1 MKKFL
6 LLTVILGLLAACA
19 NTDEETS
26 LTPEEPTKIQE
37 NTSDS
42 EKADSNE
49 TVEASET
56 TQEEED
62 STDENVDAESTDTN
76 VEGETEDSPLKI
88 QYLSELEAIEKDIE
102 SKPEGETQL
111 EMDEI
116 AAANYKVWDDALN
129 KIWKELEKQL
139 PVEEMDKLR
148 EEQRRWIKEKYK
160 AASEEA
166 AQYEGGTMESLVKT
180 NTQAQVTKERCYEL
194 VEKYM

>member
-6 LLTVILGLLAACA
+6 LLTVILGLLAACS
-19 NTDEETS
+19 NTDKETS
-26 LTPEEPTKIQE
+26 LTPEEPTKIEE

-56 TQEEED
+56 TQEED

-88 QYLSELEAIEKDIE
+88 QYLSELEAIEKEIE
-102 SKPEGETQL
+102 SNPKGETQL
-111 EMDEI
+111 EMNEI

-139 PVEEMDKLR
+139 PTEEMDELR
-148 EEQRRWIKEKYK
+148 EEQRRWIKDKYK

-166 AQYEGGTMESLVKT
+166 EQYKGGTMEPLVKT
-180 NTQAQVTKERCYEL
+180 STLAQVTKERCYEL

>member
-6 LLTVILGLLAACA
+6 LLIIILGLLAACS
-19 NTDEETS
+19 NTDKETS
-26 LTPEEPTKIQE
+26 LTPEEPTKDLE
-37 NTSDS
+37 NTLDS
-42 EKADSNE
+42 EKVDSNE
-49 TVEASET
+49 TVEVAEASDEANT
-56 TQEEED
+56 
-62 STDENVDAESTDTN
+62 TDENTDAESTDTN
-76 VEGETEDSPLKI
+76 VEAATEDSPLKI
-88 QYLSELEAIEKDIE
+88 QYLSELEAIEKEIE

-116 AAANYKVWDDALN
+116 AATNFKAWDDALN

-139 PVEEMDKLR
+139 PTEEMDELR

-166 AQYEGGTMESLVKT
+166 EQYKGGTMESLVKT

>member
-6 LLTVILGLLAACA
+6 LLIIILGLLAACS
-19 NTDEETS
+19 NTDKETS
-26 LTPEEPTKIQE
+26 LTPEEPTKNEE
-37 NTSDS
+37 NASDS
-42 EKADSNE
+42 ETVDSNE
-49 TVEASET
+49 TVEVSES
-56 TQEEED
+56 TQEED
-62 STDENVDAESTDTN
+62 STNENVDTESTDTN
-76 VEGETEDSPLKI
+76 IEEATEDNPLKI
-88 QYLSELEAIEKDIE
+88 QYLSELEAIEKEIE
-102 SKPEGETQL
+102 SQPEGETQL

-116 AAANYKVWDDALN
+116 AAANFKAWDDALN

-166 AQYEGGTMESLVKT
+166 AQYKGGTMESLVKT

>member
-26 LTPEEPTKIQE
+26 LTPEKPTKVEE

-49 TVEASET
+49 TVEVSENNTEET
-56 TQEEED
+56 T
-62 STDENVDAESTDTN
+62 SDENADAESTDTN
-76 VEGETEDSPLKI
+76 VDEVTVDSPLKI
-88 QYLSELEAIEKDIE
+88 QYLSELEAIEKDIV

-116 AAANYKVWDDALN
+116 AAANFKAWDDALN

-180 NTQAQVTKERCYEL
+180 NTQAQFTKERCYEL

>member
-26 LTPEEPTKIQE
+26 LTPEEPTKNEE
-37 NTSDS
+37 NASDS

-49 TVEASET
+49 TVEVSET
-56 TQEEED
+56 SDEEN
-62 STDENVDAESTDTN
+62 TTNENTDAESTDTN
-76 VEGETEDSPLKI
+76 VEGATEDSPLKI

-102 SKPEGETQL
+102 SKPEGETQT

-116 AAANYKVWDDALN
+116 AAANYKAWDDALN

-180 NTQAQVTKERCYEL
+180 NTQAQVTKERCHEL

>member
-6 LLTVILGLLAACA
+6 LLIIILGLLAACS
-19 NTDEETS
+19 NTDKETS
-26 LTPEEPTKIQE
+26 LTPEEPTKNVE
-37 NTSDS
+37 NNSDS
-42 EKADSNE
+42 EKVESNE
-49 TVEASET
+49 TVEVSE
-56 TQEEED
+56 ESDEAN
-62 STDENVDAESTDTN
+62 SSDENTDAESTDTN
-76 VEGETEDSPLKI
+76 VEGATEDSPLKI
-88 QYLSELEAIEKDIE
+88 QFLSELEAIEKEIE
-102 SKPEGETQL
+102 SQPEGETQL

-116 AAANYKVWDDALN
+116 AAVNFKAWDDALN

>member
-6 LLTVILGLLAACA
+6 LLIVILGLLAACS
-19 NTDEETS
+19 NTDKETS
-26 LTPEEPTKIQE
+26 LTPEEPTKNEE

-42 EKADSNE
+42 EKVDSNE
-49 TVEASET
+49 TVEVSET
-56 TQEEED
+56 TQEE
-62 STDENVDAESTDTN
+62 SSSDENADIESTDTN
-76 VEGETEDSPLKI
+76 VEGTTEDSPLKI
-88 QYLSELEAIEKDIE
+88 QYLSELEAIEKEIE
-102 SKPEGETQL
+102 SQPEGETQL

-116 AAANYKVWDDALN
+116 AAANLKAWDDALN

-139 PVEEMDKLR
+139 PTEEMDELR

-166 AQYEGGTMESLVKT
+166 EQYKGGTMESLVKT

>member
-6 LLTVILGLLAACA
+6 LLTVILGLLAACS
-19 NTDEETS
+19 NTDKETS
-26 LTPEEPTKIQE
+26 LTPEEPTKNEE

-49 TVEASET
+49 TVEDTEKSNEANT
-56 TQEEED
+56 TEEN
-62 STDENVDAESTDTN
+62 TNAESTDTN
-76 VEGETEDSPLKI
+76 VEGTTEDSPLKI
-88 QYLSELEAIEKDIE
+88 QYLSELEAIEKEIE
-102 SKPEGETQL
+102 SQPEGETQV

-116 AAANYKVWDDALN
+116 AAANYKAWDDALN

-139 PVEEMDKLR
+139 PTEEMDELR

-166 AQYEGGTMESLVKT
+166 EQYKGGTMESLVKT
-180 NTQAQVTKERCYEL
+180 STLAQVTKERCYEL